1 MQIAIFVAKFAS
13 LLRRGTQYELA
24 LARLSY
30 RRVAALDDL
39 KWVFHR
45 LHMIEP
51 QRSSFVEIFKKSWV
65 DEVAHGKAVNPEVI
79 GLDGVAHLV
88 SERRTLAGFTQRI
101 VSGTDQRLGKLVR
114 CGQADFVA
122 DAEPRPPG
130 QHGFHE
136 YEQDGPALEKWKAET
151 CLACLP
157 NIFFRSWRR
166 FLTS

>member
-1 MQIAIFVAKFAS
+1 KFAS

-51 QRSSFVEIFKKSWV
+51 QRSSFVEIFEKSWV
-65 DEVAHGKAVNPEVI
+65 DEVAHGKAVTPELL
-79 GLDGVAHLV
+79 GLTASPTPATKSVPLLRSHQRLFPGSTSV
-88 SERRTLAGFTQRI
+88 SASSCDAARLILSRTLSRDLPASTVFTNTSRM
-101 VSGTDQRLGKLVR
+101 G
-114 CGQADFVA
+114 
-122 DAEPRPPG
+122 RP
-130 QHGFHE
+130 
-136 YEQDGPALEKWKAET
+136 LKKWKAET

-166 FLTS
+166 FLTSAA